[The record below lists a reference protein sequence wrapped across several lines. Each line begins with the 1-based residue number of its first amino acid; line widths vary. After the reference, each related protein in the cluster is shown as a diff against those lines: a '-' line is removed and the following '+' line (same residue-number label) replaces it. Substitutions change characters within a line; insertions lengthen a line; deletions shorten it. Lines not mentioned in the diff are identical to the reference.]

1 MKPGDLIQFRI
12 SGEVGVI
19 LRVSTSLYQID
30 EIEEEVRY
38 LHQNGTVYDRAYMN
52 FKNREYI
59 GSQEFEVIG

>member
-1 MKPGDLIQFRI
+1 MKRGDLIRFRI
-12 SGEVGVI
+12 YGEMGMI
-19 LRVSTSLYQID
+19 LHITSSLYQID

>member
-1 MKPGDLIQFRI
+1 MKRGDLIRFRI
-12 SGEVGVI
+12 SGEMGMI
-19 LRVSTSLYQID
+19 LHITSSLYQID

>member
-1 MKPGDLIQFRI
+1 M
-12 SGEVGVI
+12 I
-19 LRVSTSLYQID
+19 LHITSSLYQID